1 MKKLLVV
8 VGPTAV
14 GKSAFALSVAKLL
27 PVEIVS
33 ADSRQIYQHL
43 SIGIGKPTVDD
54 RDSVN
59 HHLVDFLEPD
69 GEYSVS
75 HFTQDAK
82 SAISHIHS
90 KGVLP
95 IVVGGT
101 GQYVWALVEGW
112 NVPAVPPNL
121 ALRSNLEDRAAE
133 IGSLELHKE
142 LASKDQKAALKI
154 DPRNTRRIVRA
165 LELIYSGSKNRR
177 SVLRSPPLYNL
188 KIIGLTLDREKLY
201 ERIDYRIDSMIK
213 MGWLEEVE
221 QLWSQGYDHTLPSMS
236 SIGYSE
242 LSKVHRGE
250 YSLSEAVQLIKNR
263 THRFARN
270 QHTWFRQSDE
280 RINWFDADKG
290 IEEAMTRVT
299 EWAKELP

>member
-33 ADSRQIYQHL
+33 ADSRQIYRHL
-43 SIGIGKPTVDD
+43 SIGIGKPTDAD
-54 RDSVN
+54 RDLVN
-59 HHLVDFLEPD
+59 HRLVDFVEPD

-75 HFTQDAK
+75 HFTQDAT
-82 SAISHIHS
+82 SAIAEIHS
-90 KGVLP
+90 KGLVPLL
-95 IVVGGT
+95 VGGT

-121 ALRSNLEDRAAE
+121 ALRSSLEDRASE

-142 LASKDQKAALKI
+142 LASKDQKAALNI

-165 LELIYSGSKNRR
+165 LELIYSGSKNRQ
-177 SVLRSPPLYNL
+177 SVLRIPPSYNL

-221 QLWSQGYDHTLPSMS
+221 QLLSDGYDHALPSMS
-236 SIGYSE
+236 SIGYLE

-263 THRFARN
+263 THRFARS
-270 QHTWFRQSDE
+270 QHTWFRQNDE
-280 RINWFDADKG
+280 RISWFDADKG
-290 IEEAMTRVT
+290 IEEAMERVT
-299 EWAKELP
+299 EWAQESP